1 MIRVAITDDHTI
13 FRKSLSLLIK
23 TFGFAEVVI
32 EASGGAELLEQLET
46 KQADIVLLD
55 LQMPGTDGFET
66 CTMLHCKFPE
76 IKILILSHLDS
87 INTISKVMELGVD
100 GYLTKSVD
108 PLELRHALLFLEDKG
123 FYFERSLTNVI
134 AEIIKSGIAVKDCK
148 PNISFTD
155 REKEIMILAAKEYSG
170 KEIGDMLSISLRTV
184 EVHKKNLMEKT
195 NSRNFIGVILHA
207 LSNNSISLD
216 KIRPER

>member
-32 EASGGAELLEQLET
+32 EAPGGAELLEQLET

-66 CTMLHCKFPE
+66 CSLLHRKFPE
-76 IKILILSHLDS
+76 IKILVLSHLDS

-108 PLELRHALLFLEDKG
+108 PLELRHALLCLEDKG

-134 AEIIKSGIAVKDCK
+134 AEIIKSGIAVKDSK
-148 PNISFTD
+148 ANVSFTE
-155 REKEIMILAAKEYSG
+155 REKEILILAAREYSG